1 MKRIMPF
8 LLLLFVTFSCS
19 NSMLDSTD
27 ISIGVDL
34 SELNLNYTSLDN
46 LENNSKFKVSLYEVE
61 KPEQVPVDYKSVDK
75 SLYKMLA
82 SSYSS
87 INDTKQASVVLNDI
101 PVGINAF
108 IIAEVF
114 ENDVDSSNVLY
125 AGISKVFEV
134 LPEKNIV
141 DLELESCVIDEP
153 VFTLEYKTQTEIV
166 ISTQK
171 NIKAGTSIPLPQNIN
186 LDELGIKGFGKFLG
200 FYTDL
205 ACTGN
210 PITSVVVDKDITL
223 YAKFEIID
231 YSITYKIDGA
241 TWNSY
246 YTPNSSYNVLD
257 AAISYIPKGED
268 LEKVG
273 YTFEGWYKDA
283 DYTEKITSLVGL
295 FEDITLYAKWEV
307 INYSIEY
314 KLNEGTWADTFIPI
328 ESYTIESAAD
338 LKLPSSDKII
348 REGYVFEGWYDNAE
362 YSGTAITNLA
372 GRTGDLIFYAKWR
385 DENQVA
391 TVQFSHAADGVD
403 IDTEIKLT
411 CETDGAT
418 IYYTTDG
425 SDPKTSEIY
434 SVYIPEK
441 PISIDGILSDG
452 QEEVTIKA
460 YAVCAG
466 MNDSDVST
474 ITYKLN
480 VYTLNFDA
488 TGGTLPSYMESSVQA
503 TSRSVC
509 DFSNIVPTKTGY
521 IFKGWYLSTNPDA
534 TEDPIVEYAPNI
546 ANTPNKTVTFY
557 AKWEPITYTVVFDGN
572 SADASS
578 MDPQEFKYDESKA
591 LNQNTIVRTGYAFI
605 GWNTNADGTGQGYSD
620 EETVTNL
627 VSQDDGSITLYA
639 QWVANKASI
648 TVTLPEYNEV
658 NNLFSVTKN
667 SDSQVT
673 FTPISEYTHYIW
685 YVNGTE
691 EIQNASNIDF
701 TISSASYSGGV
712 HTVMLVV
719 EDSNGNY
726 YSQEAIVEI
735 TK

>member
-171 NIKAGTSIPLPQNIN
+171 NIKAGTSIPLPQNIK

-200 FYTDL
+200 FYTDSS
-205 ACTGN
+205 CTGN

-283 DYTEKITSLVGL
+283 DYKEKITSLEGL
-295 FEDITLYAKWEV
+295 FEDITLYAKWTP
-307 INYSIEY
+307 ILYNITY
-314 KLNEGTWADTFIPI
+314 KLNEGTWEDIYRPFTD
-328 ESYTIESAAD
+328 YTVEGITY
-338 LKLPSSDKII
+338 LPSGNNLIK
-348 REGYVFEGWYDNAE
+348 EGFVFDGWYDNPE
-362 YSGTAITNLA
+362 YTGSPIDSLV
-372 GRTGDLIFYAKWR
+372 GRTGDLTVYARWR
-385 DENQVA
+385 DVNQVA
-391 TVQFSHAADGVD
+391 TVKFSPAADGVD

-418 IYYTTDG
+418 IHYTLDGTDPTE
-425 SDPKTSEIY
+425 DC
-434 SVYIPEK
+434 SVYNSAK
-441 PISIDGILSDG
+441 PIIIGDILSDG

-460 YAVCAG
+460 YAVCEG
-466 MNDSDVST
+466 MKESSVST

-488 TGGTLPSYMESSVQA
+488 TGGTFPSYMQSSVQA

-509 DFSNIVPTKTGY
+509 DFSNIVPTKTGC
-521 IFKGWYLSTNPDA
+521 IFKGWYLSETPDA
-534 TEDPIVEYAPNI
+534 TENPIEKYAPNI
-546 ANTPNKTVTFY
+546 ENTPNKTVTFY

-572 SADASS
+572 STDASS

-591 LNQNTIVRTGYAFI
+591 LNQNTFVRTGYTFT
-605 GWNTNADGTGQGYSD
+605 GWNTNADGTGTTYADKAVVS
-620 EETVTNL
+620 NL
-627 VSQDDGSITLYA
+627 TYTDGERFTLYA
-639 QWVANKASI
+639 QWQPNTASI
-648 TVTLPEYNEV
+648 TVTLPTYTEISGLSEPKENDDNV
-658 NNLFSVTKN
+658 V
-667 SDSQVT
+667 
-673 FTPISEYTHYIW
+673 FTVSGYKSYAW
-685 YVNGTE
+685 YVNGDKQT
-691 EIQNASNIDF
+691 ATSSSF
-701 TISSASYSGGV
+701 TFNTSSKVGGIY
-712 HTVMLVV
+712 TIMLVV
-719 EDSNGNY
+719 EDSNGNK
-726 YSQEAIVEI
+726 YSAEWQVKV

>member
-114 ENDVDSSNVLY
+114 EDEVDSSNVLY

-186 LDELGIKGFGKFLG
+186 LDELGIEGFGNFLG

-283 DYTEKITSLVGL
+283 DYKEKITSLVGL
-295 FEDITLYAKWEV
+295 FEDITLYAKWEA
-307 INYSIEY
+307 ITYSIKYE
-314 KLNEGTWADTFIPI
+314 LNEGTWKDNYSPFTD
-328 ESYTIESAAD
+328 YTVKGITY
-338 LKLPSSDKII
+338 LPSGDILIK
-348 REGYVFEGWYDNAE
+348 EGFVFEGWYDDTG
-362 YSGTAITNLA
+362 YAIDSLV
-372 GRTGDLIFYAKWR
+372 GRTGDLTVYAKWR
-385 DENQVA
+385 AENQVA
-391 TVQFSHAADGVD
+391 TVKFSPATDSVD
-403 IDTEIKLT
+403 MDTEITLT

-425 SDPKTSEIY
+425 NDPKTSETCSEY
-434 SVYIPEK
+434 NSDE
-441 PISIDGILSDG
+441 PIIIGDILSDV

-460 YAVCAG
+460 YAVSVCEE

-488 TGGTLPSYMESSVQA
+488 TGGTLPDGMQYSVQA
-503 TSRSVC
+503 TSRSVLNL
-509 DFSNIVPTKTGY
+509 SNIVPTKTGY
-521 IFKGWYLSTNPDA
+521 NFKGWYLSETPDA
-534 TEDPIVEYAPNI
+534 TEDPIVEYVPNI
-546 ANTPNKTVTFY
+546 EDNPTKIVTFY

-572 SADASS
+572 STDASS

-591 LNQNTIVRTGYAFI
+591 LNQNTIVRTGYTFI

>member
-153 VFTLEYKTQTEIV
+153 VIQNFTLKFILSNQTENEITDIESGSSINIADKLKLDGYNVKFYEDANYSEQIYNTEIV
-166 ISTQK
+166 INSDVTIYVELEAITYYIGYVLNDGRWNDYSANTYYTVETAK
-171 NIKAGTSIPLPQNIN
+171 NFSIPGADCILR
-186 LDELGIKGFGKFLG
+186 DE
-200 FYTDL
+200 
-205 ACTGN
+205 
-210 PITSVVVDKDITL
+210 
-223 YAKFEIID
+223 
-231 YSITYKIDGA
+231 
-241 TWNSY
+241 
-246 YTPNSSYNVLD
+246 
-257 AAISYIPKGED
+257 
-268 LEKVG
+268 

-295 FEDITLYAKWEV
+295 FENITLYAKWEA
-307 INYSIEY
+307 ITYFIDYE
-314 KLNEGTWADTFIPI
+314 LNDGTWVAGFYS
-328 ESYTIESAAD
+328 EGLYTIESAVD
-338 LKLPSSDKII
+338 FILPSSDNII
-348 REGYVFEGWYDNAE
+348 REGYVFEGWYDNTG
-362 YSGTAITNLA
+362 YAIDSLV
-372 GRTGDLIFYAKWR
+372 GRTGDLILYAKWR
-385 DENQVA
+385 DVNQVA
-391 TVQFSHAADGVD
+391 TVKFSPAADGVD

-425 SDPKTSEIY
+425 NDPKTSEIY

-460 YAVCAG
+460 YAVCEG

-488 TGGTLPSYMESSVQA
+488 NGGTLPDDMQSSVPV
-503 TSRSVC
+503 TSG
-509 DFSNIVPTKTGY
+509 DTYKIPGDDPTKTGY
-521 IFKGWYLSTNPDA
+521 K
-534 TEDPIVEYAPNI
+534 
-546 ANTPNKTVTFY
+546 
-557 AKWEPITYTVVFDGN
+557 
-572 SADASS
+572 
-578 MDPQEFKYDESKA
+578 
-591 LNQNTIVRTGYAFI
+591 FI
-605 GWNTNADGTGQGYSD
+605 HTWPHWS
-620 EETVTNL
+620 
-627 VSQDDGSITLYA
+627 GSP
-639 QWVANKASI
+639 V
-648 TVTLPEYNEV
+648 
-658 NNLFSVTKN
+658 
-667 SDSQVT
+667 
-673 FTPISEYTHYIW
+673 
-685 YVNGTE
+685 
-691 EIQNASNIDF
+691 
-701 TISSASYSGGV
+701 
-712 HTVMLVV
+712 
-719 EDSNGNY
+719 
-726 YSQEAIVEI
+726 
-735 TK
+735 

>member
-171 NIKAGTSIPLPQNIN
+171 NIKAGTSIPLPQTIN
-186 LDELGIKGFGKFLG
+186 LGELGIKGFGKFLG

-223 YAKFEIID
+223 YAEFEIID
-231 YSITYKIDGA
+231 YSITYDIDGA

-257 AAISYIPKGED
+257 AAISYIPEGKY

-283 DYTEKITSLVGL
+283 DYKEKITSLVGL
-295 FEDITLYAKWEV
+295 FEDITLYAKWTPILYNITYE
-307 INYSIEY
+307 
-314 KLNEGTWADTFIPI
+314 LNEGTWVDGFNY
-328 ESYTIESAAD
+328 EKSYTIESAAD

-348 REGYVFEGWYDNAE
+348 RQGYVFDGWYDNTG
-362 YSGTAITNLA
+362 YAIDSLD
-372 GRTGDLIFYAKWR
+372 GRTGDLTVYAKWR
-385 DENQVA
+385 DVNQVA
-391 TVQFSHAADGVD
+391 TVKFSPATGGVD
-403 IDTEIKLT
+403 MGTEIKLT

-418 IYYTTDG
+418 IYYTIVGTD
-425 SDPKTSEIY
+425 PTENY
-434 SVYIPEK
+434 SVYTLLK
-441 PISIDGILSDG
+441 PISIDGILSDE

-460 YAVCAG
+460 YAVCEE

-488 TGGTLPSYMESSVQA
+488 TGGTLPSYMQSSVVQA
-503 TSRSVC
+503 TSRSGLYL
-509 DFSNIVPTKTGY
+509 SNIVPTKTGY
-521 IFKGWYLSTNPDA
+521 NFKGWYLSETPDA
-534 TEDPIVEYAPNI
+534 TENPIEEYTLNI
-546 ANTPNKTVTFY
+546 ENTTNKTVTFY

-572 SADASS
+572 STDASS

-591 LNQNTIVRTGYAFI
+591 LNQNTFVRTGYTFT
-605 GWNTNADGTGQGYSD
+605 GWNTNADGTGTTYADKAVVS
-620 EETVTNL
+620 NL
-627 VSQDDGSITLYA
+627 TYTDGERFTLYA
-639 QWVANKASI
+639 QWQPNTASI
-648 TVTLPEYNEV
+648 TVTLPTYTEISGLSAPTENDDNV
-658 NNLFSVTKN
+658 V
-667 SDSQVT
+667 
-673 FTPISEYTHYIW
+673 FTVSGYKSYAW
-685 YVNGTE
+685 YVNGDKQTVT
-691 EIQNASNIDF
+691 SSSF
-701 TISSASYSGGV
+701 TFNTSSEVGGIY
-712 HTVMLVV
+712 TIMLVV
-719 EDSNGNY
+719 EDSSGNK
-726 YSQEAIVEI
+726 YSAEWQVTV

>member
-114 ENDVDSSNVLY
+114 EDDVDSSNVLY

-171 NIKAGTSIPLPQNIN
+171 NIKAGTSISLPQTIN

-246 YTPNSSYNVLD
+246 YTPNYSYNVLN

-273 YTFEGWYKDA
+273 YTVEGWYKDA
-283 DYTEKITSLVGL
+283 DYKEKFTSFVGL
-295 FEDITLYAKWEV
+295 FEDITLYAKWEA
-307 INYSIEY
+307 INYSITYE
-314 KLNEGTWADTFIPI
+314 LNEGTWADGFNY
-328 ESYTIESAAD
+328 EKSYTIESAAD

-348 REGYVFEGWYDNAE
+348 RQGYVFDGWYDNTG
-362 YSGTAITNLA
+362 YAIDSLD
-372 GRTGDLIFYAKWR
+372 GRTGDLTVYAKWR
-385 DENQVA
+385 DVNQVA
-391 TVQFSHAADGVD
+391 TVKFSPAADGVD
-403 IDTEIKLT
+403 MDTLITLT

-418 IYYTTDG
+418 IHYTTDG
-425 SDPKTSEIY
+425 TDPAENC
-434 SVYIPEK
+434 SVYTPEK
-441 PISIDGILSDG
+441 PIYIDGILSDG

-460 YAVCAG
+460 YAVCEG
-466 MNDSDVST
+466 MKESSVST

-488 TGGTLPSYMESSVQA
+488 TGGTLPSYMQSYVQA

-521 IFKGWYLSTNPDA
+521 NFKGWYLSETPDA
-534 TEDPIVEYAPNI
+534 NENPIEKYAPNI
-546 ANTPNKTVTFY
+546 ENTTNKTKTFY
-557 AKWEPITYTVVFDGN
+557 AGWEAIEYKVTFDSNGGSVLPTDPTQIFTYDVAQELTENPFTRDGYT
-572 SADASS
+572 
-578 MDPQEFKYDESKA
+578 F
-591 LNQNTIVRTGYAFI
+591 T

-691 EIQNASNIDF
+691 KIQNTSNIDF

>member
-87 INDTKQASVVLNDI
+87 INDTKQSSVVLNDI

-153 VFTLEYKTQTEIV
+153 VIQNFTLKFILSNQTENEITDIESGSSINIADKLKLDGYNVKFYEDANYSEQIYNTEIV
-166 ISTQK
+166 INSDVTIYVELEAITYYIGYVLNDGRWNDYSADTYYTVETAK
-171 NIKAGTSIPLPQNIN
+171 NLSIPGADCILR
-186 LDELGIKGFGKFLG
+186 DE
-200 FYTDL
+200 
-205 ACTGN
+205 
-210 PITSVVVDKDITL
+210 
-223 YAKFEIID
+223 
-231 YSITYKIDGA
+231 
-241 TWNSY
+241 
-246 YTPNSSYNVLD
+246 
-257 AAISYIPKGED
+257 
-268 LEKVG
+268 

-295 FEDITLYAKWEV
+295 FENITLYAKWEA
-307 INYSIEY
+307 ITYFIDYE
-314 KLNEGTWADTFIPI
+314 LNGGTWVDTFCY
-328 ESYTIESAAD
+328 EGLYTIESAVD
-338 LKLPSSDKII
+338 FRLPSSDKII
-348 REGYVFEGWYDNAE
+348 REGYVFEGWYDNTG
-362 YSGTAITNLA
+362 YAIDSLV
-372 GRTGDLIFYAKWR
+372 GRTGDLILYAKWR
-385 DENQVA
+385 GVNQVA
-391 TVQFSHAADGVD
+391 TVKFSPAADGVD

-488 TGGTLPSYMESSVQA
+488 TGGTLPSYMQSSVQA

-521 IFKGWYLSTNPDA
+521 NFKGWYLSETPDA
-534 TEDPIVEYAPNI
+534 TENPIEKYAPNI
-546 ANTPNKTVTFY
+546 ENTTNKTVTFY
-557 AKWEPITYTVVFDGN
+557 AGWEPITYTVVFDGN
-572 SADASS
+572 STDASS

-591 LNQNTIVRTGYAFI
+591 LNQNTFVRTGYTFT
-605 GWNTNADGTGQGYSD
+605 GWNTNADGTGTTYADKAVVS
-620 EETVTNL
+620 NL
-627 VSQDDGSITLYA
+627 TYTDGERFTLYA
-639 QWVANKASI
+639 QWQPNTASI
-648 TVTLPEYNEV
+648 TVTLPTYTEISGLSEPTENDDNV
-658 NNLFSVTKN
+658 V
-667 SDSQVT
+667 
-673 FTPISEYTHYIW
+673 FTVSGYKSYAW
-685 YVNGTE
+685 YVNGDKKT
-691 EIQNASNIDF
+691 ATSSSF
-701 TISSASYSGGV
+701 TFNTSSEAGGIY
-712 HTVMLVV
+712 TIMLVV
-719 EDSNGNY
+719 EDLNGNK
-726 YSQEAIVEI
+726 YSAEWQITVE
-735 TK
+735 K

>member
-153 VFTLEYKTQTEIV
+153 VIQNFTLKFILSNQTENEITDIESGSSINIADKVKLDGYYVKFYEDANYSKQIHNTEIV
-166 ISTQK
+166 INSDVTIYVELEAITYYIGYVLNDGRWNDYSANTYYTVETAK
-171 NIKAGTSIPLPQNIN
+171 NFSIPGADCILR
-186 LDELGIKGFGKFLG
+186 DE
-200 FYTDL
+200 
-205 ACTGN
+205 
-210 PITSVVVDKDITL
+210 
-223 YAKFEIID
+223 
-231 YSITYKIDGA
+231 
-241 TWNSY
+241 
-246 YTPNSSYNVLD
+246 
-257 AAISYIPKGED
+257 
-268 LEKVG
+268 

-295 FEDITLYAKWEV
+295 FENITLYAKWEA
-307 INYSIEY
+307 ITYFIDYE
-314 KLNEGTWADTFIPI
+314 LNDGTWVAGFYS
-328 ESYTIESAAD
+328 EGLYTIESAVD
-338 LKLPSSDKII
+338 FILPSSDNII
-348 REGYVFEGWYDNAE
+348 REGYVFEGWYDNTG
-362 YSGTAITNLA
+362 YAIDSLV
-372 GRTGDLIFYAKWR
+372 GRTGDLILYAKWR
-385 DENQVA
+385 GVNQVA
-391 TVQFSHAADGVD
+391 TVKFSPAADGVD

-591 LNQNTIVRTGYAFI
+591 LNQNTIVRTGYTFT

-627 VSQDDGSITLYA
+627 VSQDNGSITLYA
-639 QWVANKASI
+639 
-648 TVTLPEYNEV
+648 
-658 NNLFSVTKN
+658 
-667 SDSQVT
+667 
-673 FTPISEYTHYIW
+673 
-685 YVNGTE
+685 
-691 EIQNASNIDF
+691 
-701 TISSASYSGGV
+701 
-712 HTVMLVV
+712 
-719 EDSNGNY
+719 
-726 YSQEAIVEI
+726 
-735 TK
+735 

>member
-153 VFTLEYKTQTEIV
+153 VIQNFTLKFILSNQTENEITDIESGSSINIADKVKLDGYYVKFYEDANYSKQIHNTEIV
-166 ISTQK
+166 INSDVTIYVELEAITYYIGYVLNDGRWNDYSANTYYTVETAK
-171 NIKAGTSIPLPQNIN
+171 NFSIPGADCILR
-186 LDELGIKGFGKFLG
+186 DE
-200 FYTDL
+200 
-205 ACTGN
+205 
-210 PITSVVVDKDITL
+210 
-223 YAKFEIID
+223 
-231 YSITYKIDGA
+231 
-241 TWNSY
+241 
-246 YTPNSSYNVLD
+246 
-257 AAISYIPKGED
+257 
-268 LEKVG
+268 

-295 FEDITLYAKWEV
+295 FENITLYAKWEA
-307 INYSIEY
+307 ITYFIDYE
-314 KLNEGTWADTFIPI
+314 LNDGTWVAGFYS
-328 ESYTIESAAD
+328 EGLYTIESAVD
-338 LKLPSSDKII
+338 FILPSSDNII
-348 REGYVFEGWYDNAE
+348 REGYVFEGWYDNTG
-362 YSGTAITNLA
+362 YAIDSLV
-372 GRTGDLIFYAKWR
+372 GRTGDLILYAKWR
-385 DENQVA
+385 GVNQVA
-391 TVQFSHAADGVD
+391 TVKFSPAADGVD

-591 LNQNTIVRTGYAFI
+591 LNQNTIVRTGYTFT

-627 VSQDDGSITLYA
+627 VSQDNGSITLYA

-673 FTPISEYTHYIW
+673 FTPINGYEHYIW
-685 YVNGTE
+685 YVNGTDK
-691 EIQNASNIDF
+691 ITNASNYDF

>member
-153 VFTLEYKTQTEIV
+153 VIQNFTLKFILSNQTENEITDIESGSSINIADKVKLDGYYVKFYEDANYSKQIHNTEIV
-166 ISTQK
+166 INSDVT
-171 NIKAGTSIPLPQNIN
+171 IYV
-186 LDELGIKGFGKFLG
+186 ELE
-200 FYTDL
+200 
-205 ACTGN
+205 A
-210 PITSVVVDKDITL
+210 
-223 YAKFEIID
+223 
-231 YSITYKIDGA
+231 ITYIVNYKLNDGIWADDFYYEQSYTIESAVDFRLPTSDKI
-241 TWNSY
+241 
-246 YTPNSSYNVLD
+246 
-257 AAISYIPKGED
+257 IRQ
-268 LEKVG
+268 G

-283 DYTEKITSLVGL
+283 DYTEKITSLKGL
-295 FEDITLYAKWEV
+295 FEDITLYAKWTPILYNITYE
-307 INYSIEY
+307 
-314 KLNEGTWADTFIPI
+314 LNEGNWKDSYSEKQKYTVEDASDTILPDSTWISKDGF
-328 ESYTIESAAD
+328 
-338 LKLPSSDKII
+338 
-348 REGYVFEGWYDNAE
+348 VFEGWYDNSE
-362 YSGTAITNLA
+362 YTGSPIDSLV
-372 GRTGDLIFYAKWR
+372 GRTGDLTVYARWR
-385 DENQVA
+385 DVNQVA
-391 TVQFSHAADGVD
+391 TVKFSPAADGVD

-418 IYYTTDG
+418 IHYTLDGTD
-425 SDPKTSEIY
+425 PTENC
-434 SVYIPEK
+434 SVYNSAK
-441 PISIDGILSDG
+441 PIIIGDILSDG

-460 YAVCAG
+460 YAVCEG
-466 MNDSDVST
+466 MKESSVST

-488 TGGTLPSYMESSVQA
+488 TGGTLPSYMQSSVQA

-521 IFKGWYLSTNPDA
+521 NFKGWYLSETPDA
-534 TEDPIVEYAPNI
+534 TENPIEKYAPNI
-546 ANTPNKTVTFY
+546 ENTTNKTVTFY
-557 AKWEPITYTVVFDGN
+557 AGWEPIEYTVIFNPNGGT
-572 SADASS
+572 ATT
-578 MDPQEFKYDESKA
+578 QEINQSFTYDVEQELYA
-591 LNQNTIVRTGYAFI
+591 NPFTRTGYTFT
-605 GWNTNADGTGQGYSD
+605 GWNTVEDPTTTSGVSYNDK
-620 EETVTNL
+620 ERVKNL
-627 VSQDDGSITLYA
+627 TTSERITLYA
-639 QWVANKASI
+639 QWQPNTASI
-648 TVTLPEYNEV
+648 TVTLPTY
-658 NNLFSVTKN
+658 
-667 SDSQVT
+667 SDIQGELKEPTENDDGTQIT
-673 FTPISEYTHYIW
+673 FTAPSEYTNYNW
-685 YVNGTE
+685 YVDGVKQTT
-691 EIQNASNIDF
+691 
-701 TISSASYSGGV
+701 TIPTADSWTFDTTNLLGGIY
-712 HTVMLVV
+712 TIMLVV
-719 EDSNGNY
+719 EDSNGNK
-726 YSQEAIVEI
+726 YSAEWQVKV